1 MLGFASTLHSK
12 VAGIVGANLPLPH
25 SMWIWGLFLS
35 VRTLSL
41 LRWCD
46 VRRSG
51 SSARQPDMWRNI
63 FVSLIW
69 PLHCLEAKGH
79 IPFNH
84 GRGFGSSVPE
94 VFFEGLVSC
103 KTQEQSAS
111 FPSCHA
117 TVVVGAPVSE
127 TSKSCCVPTYLGE
140 GCHGLGFFLSKFCGI
155 SLQGQKPWGKRG
167 VICWRPVFYSK
178 QRGSEKDFPNPPPKK
193 GVTKN
198 KDF

>member
-35 VRTLSL
+35 VRTFAL
-41 LRWCD
+41 LR
-46 VRRSG
+46 
-51 SSARQPDMWRNI
+51 
-63 FVSLIW
+63 
-69 PLHCLEAKGH
+69 
-79 IPFNH
+79 
-84 GRGFGSSVPE
+84 
-94 VFFEGLVSC
+94 FFEGLVSC

-117 TVVVGAPVSE
+117 AVVVGAPVSE

-140 GCHGLGFFLSKFCGI
+140 GCHGLGFFSPNFVESPYRGR
-155 SLQGQKPWGKRG
+155 KPWGKRG

-178 QRGSEKDFPNPPPKK
+178 QQGSENDFSKSTPQKEGHQK
-193 GVTKN
+193 R
-198 KDF
+198 